1 MDFVNKDY
9 RKDNNKDSMS
19 DKRENNKR
27 DDIKDIKRN
36 DKSLK
41 FEV

>member
-1 MDFVNKDY
+1 MDFVNKDC